1 MIVKNLEIINFR
13 CFGRARFAFDP
24 GLNLVTGPNG
34 SGKTSLLE
42 AVAYISTPRSFS
54 GTLDRDLTAWNE
66 AGFFLKGEI
75 ERNGASHEITVSLK
89 GEKKIIRIDGKNIVS
104 YADLFSTFVVLAVG
118 PGSDALIGGPPEE
131 GRRFLDWALSLMEKE
146 YYQHLLSYR
155 KSLAQKNA
163 LLKRHGTHLAPWN
176 REMERH
182 GSFIVGRREWFV
194 STLNDRLPPISR
206 KKVSIRYSPSSRMEV
221 GSLDRVSA
229 REQERGFSL
238 VGPHRDMLEVLLDGR
253 RARGFASQGERRIAH
268 LAIVL
273 SARDIFQER
282 LGEPP
287 VLVMDEPASVLD
299 DEHLSA
305 LLSSLSGQV
314 IYTDVLSRETSG
326 SVSLTPTPDRR
337 VIELGKA

>member
-1 MIVKNLEIINFR
+1 MKNLELINFR
-13 CFGRARFAFDP
+13 CFGRARFSFDP

-54 GTLDRDLTAWNE
+54 GTLDRDLVKWGE
-66 AGFFLKGEI
+66 AGFSLKGEVV
-75 ERNGASHEITVSLK
+75 RNGTTHEITVSVK
-89 GEKKIIRIDGKNIVS
+89 GEKKNIRINGKNIVS

-118 PGSDALIGGPPEE
+118 PGADAMIGGTPEE

-146 YYQHLLSYR
+146 YYQHLLSFR
-155 KSLAQKNA
+155 KVLAHKNV
-163 LLKRHGTHLAPWN
+163 LLKRRETHLAPWN
-176 REMERH
+176 RELERH
-182 GSFIVGRREWFV
+182 GSFLVSRREGFV
-194 STLNDRLPPISR
+194 KELNERIPPISR
-206 KKVSIRYSPSSRMEV
+206 RRVSLKYTPSSLMEV
-221 GSLDRVSA
+221 GSLDSI
-229 REQERGFSL
+229 REQELERGFSL
-238 VGPHRDMLEVLLDGR
+238 AGPQRDTLEVILDGR

-305 LLSSLSGQV
+305 LLASLRGQV
-314 IYTDVLSRETSG
+314 IYTDVLARGASG
-326 SVSLTPTPDRR
+326 R
-337 VIELGKA
+337 VIEIGKA